1 MANFALRQVL
11 NETLL
16 VEEKVEDVSKNSGG
30 TKTQTHRLLPDLTA
44 AHCLKITQNVAFEFF
59 EFWHFTPIFV
69 SKLTCLVTLFD
80 RKLQVFKNSPKLTF
94 VHSKCKCSSL
104 RSQ

>member
-11 NETLL
+11 NGTLL

-59 EFWHFTPIFV
+59 YFGILHQFF
-69 SKLTCLVTLFD
+69 SY
-80 RKLQVFKNSPKLTF
+80 QN
-94 VHSKCKCSSL
+94 
-104 RSQ
+104 